1 VDGLKVILLKDVK
14 SIGKKGDVKEV
25 ADGYARN
32 FLIPKGLAVEASTGN
47 LNSLNQEKKVAKHRK
62 EAEEAN
68 AKEMAAKLQDK
79 EVTFQ
84 VKVGEGGRLF
94 GSITGKEIAEEISR
108 TTGVAVEKKQVEL
121 GEVIKRLGVHTVE
134 IRVYP
139 QVSAT
144 VKVNVVEG
152 Q

>member
-1 VDGLKVILLKDVK
+1 MKVILMKDVK

-32 FLIPKGLAVEASTGN
+32 FLIPKGLAVEASSGN
-47 LNSLNQEKKVAKHRK
+47 LNSLNQEKKAAKHRK
-62 EAEEAN
+62 EVEEAN

-108 TTGVAVEKKQVEL
+108 VTGVDVDKKQIEL

-134 IRVYP
+134 VRVFP
-139 QVSAT
+139 QISAT
-144 VKVNVVEG
+144 IKVNVVES